1 LRLTELVDGQPL
13 GLLAASPSQI
23 NAYLPSNLTGLVK
36 LQVNTSAGRH
46 SQNLWMAPAV
56 PAIFSQDRTG
66 TGPGAITHALTAQ
79 LVTAANPA
87 IAGEFVSI
95 YLTGLGATTRA
106 GALDVT
112 TIQPEVTIGSSPAR
126 VTFSGL
132 APGYVGLY
140 QINAQVPSG
149 LRGPAIPVT
158 LQAAGVTSNVVTLAI
173 Q

>member
-1 LRLTELVDGQPL
+1 VDGQPL
-13 GLLAASPSQI
+13 GMLAVSPTQI
-23 NAYLPSNLTGLVK
+23 NAYLPQNLTGLVT
-36 LQVNTSAGRH
+36 LQINTTAGRH
-46 SQNLWMAPAV
+46 TQNLWMAPAV

-66 TGPGAITHALTAQ
+66 TGPGAITHAATAQ

-95 YLTGLGATTRA
+95 YLTGLGATSRI
-106 GALDVT
+106 GSLDVT
-112 TIQPEVTIGSSPAR
+112 TIQPGVMFGNTAAR

-140 QINAQVPSG
+140 QINAQVPAG
-149 LRGPAIPVT
+149 VRGPAIPVT
-158 LQAAGVTSNVVTLAI
+158 VQAAGVTSNLVTLAI